1 MILFVQAGG
10 ANSIVQFLTALLV
23 FVFVVALTYF
33 TVRWVGTYQK
43 VQAGN
48 KNFEVIDTCKVTA
61 NKYLQ
66 IVKVGSRYFLIGI
79 GKDELTFLTELTADD
94 LDLSVNPGFQDNFQ
108 KLLHKAK
115 DKVNRRGNGH
125 E

>member
-1 MILFVQAGG
+1 M
-10 ANSIVQFLTALLV
+10 QFLTALLV

-43 VQAGN
+43 VQGGN
-48 KNFEVIDTCKVTA
+48 RNFEVIETCKVTS

-66 IVKVGSRYFLIGI
+66 IIKVGSRYFLIGI
-79 GKDELTFLTELTADD
+79 GKDELTFMTELEADD
-94 LDLSVNPGFQDNFQ
+94 LDLSVRTGLPDNFQ
-108 KLLHKAK
+108 KLLQKAK
-115 DKVNRRGNGH
+115 DTINRRGNGH